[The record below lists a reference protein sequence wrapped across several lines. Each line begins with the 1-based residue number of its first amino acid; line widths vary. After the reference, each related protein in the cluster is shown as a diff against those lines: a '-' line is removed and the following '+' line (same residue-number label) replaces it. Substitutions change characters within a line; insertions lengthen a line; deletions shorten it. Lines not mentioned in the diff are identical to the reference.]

1 MADSDRSNLISE
13 FCKVTGADAVRARH
27 YLEATGWDRNLAIS
41 SYFEESEES
50 ESSAN
55 MFPRPGSPKPK
66 PEPKVPA
73 SGSSRIATFASLRRN
88 EESDEEEGQAF
99 YAGGSERS
107 GQQVLG
113 PSKRKA
119 VNEIVQDMFKA
130 VRTFGAEDAD
140 HSKKSAS
147 GSKVKAFRGTG
158 YVLGSTP
165 KCSDA
170 VADESRDDRPSE
182 PLDICLRLWQ
192 TGFTVD
198 DGSLRAYNDPQNRE
212 FLDTVRKGE
221 IPMELRHKANGGEVH
236 VKLEDH
242 SHEEYAPKKPLVQ
255 AFAGTG
261 FRLGNVTPTV
271 TSTPSE
277 PQKTAADAQ
286 KSIGIDDT
294 KPVTNLQIRLA
305 DGSRL
310 TMQANHTHTIGA
322 IRRFIVEA
330 RPEYATTLFSLL
342 SSFPPKELTDDN
354 ATLEEENLINAV
366 IVQKLKK

>member
-1 MADSDRSNLISE
+1 MMADNDHSNKISE
-13 FCKVTGADAVRARH
+13 FCKVTGADPVRAQH
-27 YLEATGWDRNLAIS
+27 YLEATGWDRDLALS
-41 SYFEESEES
+41 SYFEESEDS
-50 ESSAN
+50 ESSAS
-55 MFPRPGSPKPK
+55 MLPRPGSPKPK
-66 PEPKVPA
+66 PNTKPKVPT
-73 SGSSRIATFASLRRN
+73 SRSTGSSRITTFANLRQN

-130 VRTFGAEDAD
+130 VRTFGVEEVD
-140 HSKKSAS
+140 HSKRSAS

-170 VADESRDDRPSE
+170 VPGGGQEESPSE

-192 TGFTVD
+192 AGFTVD
-198 DGSLRAYNDPQNRE
+198 DGPLREYSDPRNRE

-242 SHEEYAPKKPLVQ
+242 SHEEYAPKKPQVH

-261 FRLGNVTPTV
+261 
-271 TSTPSE
+271 S
-277 PQKTAADAQ
+277 D
-286 KSIGIDDT
+286 
-294 KPVTNLQIRLA
+294 
-305 DGSRL
+305 
-310 TMQANHTHTIGA
+310 
-322 IRRFIVEA
+322 
-330 RPEYATTLFSLL
+330 
-342 SSFPPKELTDDN
+342 
-354 ATLEEENLINAV
+354 
-366 IVQKLKK
+366 